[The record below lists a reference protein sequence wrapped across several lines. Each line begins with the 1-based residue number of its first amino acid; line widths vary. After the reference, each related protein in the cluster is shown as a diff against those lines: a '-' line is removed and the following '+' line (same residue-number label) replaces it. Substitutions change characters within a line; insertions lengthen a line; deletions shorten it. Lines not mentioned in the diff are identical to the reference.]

1 MKKFKFGL
9 AKVLTQREIV
19 ADLAQK
25 DFVEAQA
32 ALDAE
37 ISKLN
42 EMIAVKERSLSDR
55 AAMIQT
61 STDWVNQ
68 VDQINKF
75 LIGQDLRIKK
85 QNLRLQE
92 AENLVESRREI
103 LRQAVSEVKILE
115 RLEEK
120 QKKAHMAEAAKVEQ
134 AELDEIAVLRFSR
147 NESLIKGSHED
158 GI

>member
-9 AKVLTQREIV
+9 DKVKTQRQIV
-19 ADLAQK
+19 ADLAQRE
-25 DFVEAQA
+25 FVEAQA
-32 ALDAE
+32 ALDVE

-42 EMIAVKERSLSDR
+42 EMIAVKDRSLADR
-55 AAMIQT
+55 ATMIQT
-61 STDWVNQ
+61 SSDWVNQ

-92 AENLVESRREI
+92 CENLVEARREI
-103 LRQAVSEVKILE
+103 LRQSVSEVKILE
-115 RLEEK
+115 RLEQK
-120 QKKAHMAEAAKVEQ
+120 QKQAYMAEVAKVEQ
-134 AELDEIAVLRFSR
+134 AEMDEIAVLRFSR